1 MENKDWSP
9 LEEKSFLISNNG
21 WIFVEVV
28 DDASVSEETNLKYG
42 RIISAENHDDWIDNI
57 CEQNEVILFKA
68 TMNYFEFQ
76 SISDDFPIQCYAIKA
91 EDIMGHF
98 DLVSKYFST
107 KEDKNKEK
115 DKDADEEKDEDE
127 LFKPKG
133 QMMQ

>member
-9 LEEKSFLISNNG
+9 LEEKSFLSSNNG

-28 DDASVSEETNLKYG
+28 DDASISEKTDLKYG

-57 CEQNEVILFKA
+57 GEQNKVILFKA

-76 SISDDFPIQCYAIKA
+76 SISDDYPIQCYAIKA
-91 EDIMGHF
+91 EDIMGQF

-107 KEDKNKEK
+107 NKEK
-115 DKDADEEKDEDE
+115 DEDNNM
-127 LFKPKG
+127 LFKSKG
-133 QMMQ
+133 LMHAKYNISIS